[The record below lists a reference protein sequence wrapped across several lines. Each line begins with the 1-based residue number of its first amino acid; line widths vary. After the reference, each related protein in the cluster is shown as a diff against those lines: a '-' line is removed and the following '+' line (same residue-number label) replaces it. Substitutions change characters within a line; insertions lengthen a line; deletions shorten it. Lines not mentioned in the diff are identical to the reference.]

1 MDPLTVRLKSETF
14 FDKSGKFIYSKAL
27 HEISTEFLA
36 IATTFDA
43 LSFCAE
49 TDMASES
56 FNREGFSYMAQRAI
70 AALRA
75 YDTFEGQSVLV
86 ESEMVRNALLADFPT
101 GALMADVYEDD
112 IHG

>member
-14 FDKSGKFIYSKAL
+14 FDKSGKFNYSKAL

-56 FNREGFSYMAQRAI
+56 FNRGFSYMSQRAI

-75 YDTFEGQSVLV
+75 YDTYEGQSVLV
-86 ESEMVRNALLADFPT
+86 ESEMVRDTLLKDYPI

-112 IHG
+112 IYE